1 MINNHRL
8 LLHYLILSI
17 LKIFSAR
24 RGWQSSLGRLRVEA
38 RLRDFLLL
46 GDYRLLL
53 LLVQFLFGNI
63 LGIDCVVDR
72 DRTCIDTCHGG
83 HAGWHLVFIN
93 RLDVDLAGSP
103 SALVIVG
110 IDHAARP

>member
-8 LLHYLILSI
+8 LLYFFLILHVLI
-17 LKIFSAR
+17 VFSAR

-53 LLVQFLFGNI
+53 LLLIFIKLLFGNI

-72 DRTCIDTCHGG
+72 NRTSIDTCHGG
-83 HAGWHLVFIN
+83 HA
-93 RLDVDLAGSP
+93 
-103 SALVIVG
+103 
-110 IDHAARP
+110 

>member
-8 LLHYLILSI
+8 LLYFFLILHVLI
-17 LKIFSAR
+17 VFSAR

-46 GDYRLLL
+46 GNYWLLL
-53 LLVQFLFGNI
+53 LLLLLLICFLFGNI

-72 DRTCIDTCHGG
+72 DRTCFDTCHGG
-83 HAGWHLVFIN
+83 HA
-93 RLDVDLAGSP
+93 
-103 SALVIVG
+103 
-110 IDHAARP
+110 